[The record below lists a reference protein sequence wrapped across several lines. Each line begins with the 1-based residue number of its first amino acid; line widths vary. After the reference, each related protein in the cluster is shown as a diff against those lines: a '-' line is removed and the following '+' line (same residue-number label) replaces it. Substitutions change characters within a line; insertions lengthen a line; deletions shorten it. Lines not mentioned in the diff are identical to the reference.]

1 MRSKLFLVTLLS
13 LVTVLLSAP
22 LLGCSK
28 PPVGL
33 ESPRWLTQ
41 AEKDKVIEVALETD
55 EAKEWLGKGKTYNTN
70 FIWMAILWEKS
81 RFSAFY
87 SIRYE
92 WANGYNISNVPQE
105 AVWYPGVIVNFGD
118 PEEWQ
123 VTAAVDL
130 DSEKAVYVIEN
141 PYRTGPKQ
149 EIEIS
154 SAPVHEVQV
163 SIAESFPPQVILY
176 IQGGLRDG
184 CTTFHELTT
193 ERSGNYINVWVTTE
207 HPEGVSCPA
216 VYGYFEEN
224 VNLGS
229 DFISG
234 ETYELKVN
242 DYSTSFKMQ

>member
-1 MRSKLFLVTLLS
+1 MSGKLFFITILGLAA
-13 LVTVLLSAP
+13 VLLSAP

-28 PPVGL
+28 PPAGL

-41 AEKDKVIEVALETD
+41 AEKDKVIEVAFKTV
-55 EAKEWLGKGKTYNTN
+55 EAREWVEKGKISSTN
-70 FIWMAILWEKS
+70 SIWMALIWDNS
-81 RFSAFY
+81 DFSGFY

-92 WANGYNISNVPQE
+92 WTNDDNLRNVPQE
-105 AVWYPGVIVNFGD
+105 AVWYPGVIIRFGD
-118 PEEWQ
+118 PAEWQ

-130 DSEKAVYVIEN
+130 DSEKAVYVTQN
-141 PYRTGPKQ
+141 PYRTGPRQ

-154 SAPVHEVQV
+154 PAPIHEVRV
-163 SIAESFPPQVILY
+163 NIAESFPPQVILY

-193 ERSGNYINVWVTTE
+193 ERNGNSVNVRVTTE
-207 HPEGVSCPA
+207 HPKGVECPA
-216 VYGYFEEN
+216 VYGYFDEN

-229 DFISG
+229 DFVSG
-234 ETYELKVN
+234 ETYHVNVN